1 MTPQRI
7 AILRKQLAQ
16 LEAERADRVRRG
28 ASVPVWFD
36 HMIERRRA
44 QLTAAELH
52 SFRPAQATGKA
63 LTAIGGMYGIRRRW
77 FGLEPD
83 ARFRKRVYAGLTAR
97 ALPELAQ
104 IQRNNRAIVYAVGVA
119 LLCILASVVKV
130 ALQ

>member
-36 HMIERRRA
+36 HMLDKRRA
-44 QLTAAELH
+44 QLHDAE
-52 SFRPAQATGKA
+52 RPAV
-63 LTAIGGMYGIRRRW
+63 MH
-77 FGLEPD
+77 
-83 ARFRKRVYAGLTAR
+83 
-97 ALPELAQ
+97 Q